1 MLRAFARSPLS
12 VLAHA
17 LRRKMF
23 VNGYALIT
31 WKWALTKEVF
41 LLTSCNEVNMK
52 TELYGLKGCVSMG
65 INTVSA
71 WYMMRFKVFI

>member
-1 MLRAFARSPLS
+1 MRVKLTHSVRSTP
-12 VLAHA
+12 
-17 LRRKMF
+17 
-23 VNGYALIT
+23 
-31 WKWALTKEVF
+31 LTKEVF